1 MRWLIPVGLVLMLA
15 GGAGAIAAY
24 VQSAQPG
31 AGESTSANGTSDGGV
46 PADEANRSN
55 AGPLI
60 LAPLAGLALASASV
74 AWASA
79 WAAGRTRCRR
89 TCVPPIRGTNSPRT
103 RADRPWGSSRHAG

>member
-60 LAPLAGLALASASV
+60 LAPLAGLALALGV
-74 AWASA
+74 GCVGVGM
-79 WAAGRTRCRR
+79 GRWSHP
-89 TCVPPIRGTNSPRT
+89 VPSYVRPANPWNEQP
-103 RADRPWGSSRHAG
+103 ADKDGPPVGLV